1 MAPRRLPDAD
11 VAACAALLAE
21 GSKTFNAASRLLP
34 GHLHGPI
41 VTLYAFCRIA
51 DDAVDL
57 ADVPAHG
64 VEQVEALLDRVYA
77 DQPGDDPVER
87 AFARLVHGFAIPRTL
102 PAALVD
108 GFAWDA
114 EGRDYENLSE
124 VCDYAARVA
133 STVGVMMT
141 LVMGRREPET
151 LARACDLGLAMQLT
165 NIARDVGEDARM
177 GRVYLPG
184 DWLREAGIDR
194 ETLRG
199 APTFTPALG
208 GVVTRLLDA
217 ADVFY
222 ARSDL
227 GIPGLPRDC
236 QAAIRAARL
245 IYSDIGRV
253 IRRNGG
259 NSVDTRA
266 HTSALRKLY
275 LLAVARFGRLRSTAD
290 SPAAAEEI
298 RFLLNAVGATPT

>member
-57 ADVPAHG
+57 AEVPAHG

-77 DQPGDDPVER
+77 DMPGDDPVER
-87 AFARLVHGFAIPRTL
+87 AFARLVHGFSIPRTL

-114 EGRDYENLSE
+114 QGRDYETLSE

-141 LVMGRREPET
+141 LVMGRRAPDT

-194 ETLRG
+194 EALRR

-208 GVVTRLLDA
+208 GVVKRLLDA

-227 GIPGLPRDC
+227 GIPELPADC
-236 QAAIRAARL
+236 RSAIRAARL

-253 IRRNGG
+253 IRGNGG

-275 LLAVARFGRLRSTAD
+275 LLGVARFGRMRPVVE
-290 SPAAAEEI
+290 SPAAAGEI
-298 RFLLNAVGATPT
+298 RFLLDAVGATPT